1 MLAERQKKWTK
12 EAEILVEEKVVIG
25 LGEVLLNVTEEEVE
39 MSEMWEKAMEGN
51 LSRTLQVEVGLVC
64 LCRIQPMVAAKLVC
78 SGRLELEGHSGREGE
93 GERRNSRRENEA
105 P

>member
-1 MLAERQKKWTK
+1 MLAERWTKWTK
-12 EAEILVEEKVVIG
+12 EAEILVEEKAVT
-25 LGEVLLNVTEEEVE
+25 LGEALSNVTEEEVE
-39 MSEMWEKAMEGN
+39 MWEMWGKAMEGN

-64 LCRIQPMVAAKLVC
+64 LRRIQLTVAAKPVC

-93 GERRNSRRENEA
+93 GERWNSRRENEA